1 MMASAESQIRH
12 IKNAAYDHV
21 GKYQQDKVN
30 GLDDR
35 LLDKFI
41 SFADIKGN
49 EHILDAMAGNGNL
62 SKRIFDYCRK
72 HGLSSPTIKTL
83 EYSNVQVGFAK
94 ELLRGC
100 PAHVIWGDVLSMTD
114 LSTYTSL
121 ENDSFDIVFIKSAN
135 HEIPLKQQEELY
147 KSIFRVLKP
156 GGKYLNLGFL
166 FDRSIE
172 RDEFREIAR
181 IKDRLANMKQA
192 SANRHF
198 LTQDE
203 FYEGLRKAG
212 FISIS
217 CCHKFN
223 YAIRS
228 SVVAKQYGG
237 NGKTKTFN
245 IEHQMAQI
253 KAFNMR
259 KKGLINFEGDDSI
272 MRCPGELTIAYKPHI
287 Y

>member
-1 MMASAESQIRH
+1 MTAGEIQIRNV
-12 IKNAAYDHV
+12 KNAAYDHV

-35 LLDKFI
+35 LLNKFI
-41 SFADIKGN
+41 SLANIKGD
-49 EHILDAMAGNGNL
+49 EQILDAMAGNGNL
-62 SKRIFDYCRK
+62 SKRIFDYCRNN
-72 HGLSSPTIKTL
+72 GLSAPDINTL

-94 ELLRGC
+94 ELLREY
-100 PAHVIWGDVLSMTD
+100 PADVIWGDVLSMTD
-114 LSTYTSL
+114 LSNYTSL
-121 ENDSFDIVFIKSAN
+121 ENDRFDLVFIKSAN
-135 HEIPLKQQEELY
+135 HEIPLKQHETLY
-147 KSIFRVLKP
+147 KNIFRVLKP

-181 IKDRLANMKQA
+181 IKDRLASMKQA

-203 FYEGLRKAG
+203 FYDRMRKAG

-217 CCHKFN
+217 CCEKFN

-228 SVVAKQYGG
+228 SVVAKQYGKNG
-237 NGKTKTFN
+237 NTMQFSV
-245 IEHQMAQI
+245 EHQKAQI
-253 KAFNMR
+253 KAFHMR
-259 KKGLINFEGDDSI
+259 KNGLISFEGDDSI
-272 MRCPGELTIAYKPHI
+272 MRCPGELTVAYKPSI
-287 Y
+287 IK